1 MPALRLCQPA
11 AQQNY
16 FGGSGFCHRSC
27 WMQLQPLQDPP
38 CLQAIDLQPDEGF
51 EKYMYLSQFL
61 SGDEAL
67 QAARRGL
74 DVLQRQLDGVVRL
87 QYSMLYKQPS

>member
-1 MPALRLCQPA
+1 MPALRPCQPA
-11 AQQNY
+11 AQQN
-16 FGGSGFCHRSC
+16 FVGTIAVVAG
-27 WMQLQPLQDPP
+27 PP

-87 QYSMLYKQPS
+87 QYSMLYKQPSQQRSLSSSHD